1 MPSERDQLEERG
13 GSIFEPDTLLA
24 SQYFDRVRHRTAA
37 GDGERRLMA
46 AVLEDAVRIYLK
58 HAGGPGERDKLFRE
72 TEAWIEERGADR
84 LYAFE
89 NVCAV
94 LDLDA
99 DYLRRGLRARKRQAS
114 RSTGV
119 PEDAAVEGID
129 GAVPFRAASGE

>member
-1 MPSERDQLEERG
+1 MPTERDDLEERG
-13 GSIFEPDTLLA
+13 GSVFEPDTLLA
-24 SQYFDRVRHRTAA
+24 SQYFDRVPHRAV
-37 GDGERRLMA
+37 DGERRLMA

-58 HAGGPGERDKLFRE
+58 HLGGPGEREELFRE

-99 DYLRRGLRARKRQAS
+99 DYLRQGLLARKRQARPS
-114 RSTGV
+114 AAASD
-119 PEDAAVEGID
+119 DAAAAGID
-129 GAVPFRAASGE
+129 EAMPFRAASGA

>member
-1 MPSERDQLEERG
+1 MLKERDDLEERG
-13 GSIFEPDTLLA
+13 GSIFAPDTLLP
-24 SQYFDRVRHRTAA
+24 SQYFDRVRQRTRA

-58 HAGGPGERDKLFRE
+58 HAGGPGERNELFRE
-72 TEAWIEERGADR
+72 TETWFEERGADR

-99 DYLRRGLRARKRQAS
+99 DYLRRGLRARKPQAP
-114 RSTGV
+114 RSAAV
-119 PEDAAVEGID
+119 AEDAAVEGID
-129 GAVPFRAASGE
+129 ETVPFRAASGA

>member
-1 MPSERDQLEERG
+1 MSRERDHLEERG
-13 GSIFEPDTLLA
+13 GSIFEPDTLLG
-24 SQYFDRVRHRTAA
+24 SQYFDRVRHRPAA

-58 HAGGPGERDKLFRE
+58 HAGGPGQGDELFRE

-89 NVCAV
+89 NVCEV

-99 DYLRRGLRARKRQAS
+99 DYLRRGLSARKRQPP
-114 RSTGV
+114 RSAAV
-119 PEDAAVEGID
+119 AEDAAVEGID
-129 GAVPFRAASGE
+129 DAVPFRAASGA

>member
-1 MPSERDQLEERG
+1 MPGERDHIEERG
-13 GSIFEPDTLLA
+13 GSIFEPDTLLP
-24 SQYFDRVRHRTAA
+24 SQYFDRVRHRAAA

-58 HAGGPGERDKLFRE
+58 HAGGPGEQDEVFRE
-72 TEAWIEERGADR
+72 TEAWVEERGADR

-99 DYLRRGLRARKRQAS
+99 DYLRRGLQARKRQPL
-114 RSTGV
+114 RSAAV
-119 PEDAAVEGID
+119 ADAAVEGID
-129 GAVPFRAASGE
+129 ETVPFRAASGA